1 MIQEKIIIGFNTKY
15 PLNGILTIPNESV
28 GLLPAVVLV
37 HGSGPSNMDAKIG
50 PNTFFKDI
58 AEGLAGKG
66 IASVR
71 YDKRTFVYGKVMK
84 DDPSMTVKEETIEDA
99 ILAANL
105 LSNDPRI
112 DPNKIFIIGHSF
124 GGMLAP
130 RIDAEGG
137 NFAGIIIM
145 AGSPRKLEEIMM
157 SQNDA
162 VLKSLNKL
170 LRWLAKKQIAAFS
183 KKFDNLY
190 DMSDDKAKSTKL
202 FAGIRAYYIKEM
214 GEHPASDYLT
224 KLEKPVFIVLGE
236 KDVQANV
243 TEDFEGYKELLK
255 NKDHATY
262 KLYPNLNH
270 LFMPSIYGNIMKIKK
285 EYAIPQKV
293 DQQVIVDIAD
303 WILSFE
309 SPVEHHVIIK

>member
-1 MIQEKIIIGFNTKY
+1 MIQEKIVIGSGTKY
-15 PLNGILTIPNESV
+15 PLNGMLTIPNESE

-66 IASVR
+66 VASVR
-71 YDKRTFVYGKVMK
+71 YDKRSFVYGKVMK
-84 DDPSMTVKEETIEDA
+84 DDPSMSVKEETIEDA

-105 LSNDPRI
+105 LRNEPRI

-190 DMSDDKAKSTKL
+190 DLSDEKAKSSKL
-202 FAGIRAYYIKEM
+202 FAGIRAYYFKEM
-214 GEHPASDYLT
+214 GEHPARDYLT
-224 KLEKPVFIVLGE
+224 KLEKPIFIVLGE

-243 TEDFEGYKELLK
+243 TEDFEGYKEILK
-255 NKDHATY
+255 NKDNATFN
-262 KLYPNLNH
+262 LYPNLNH

-293 DQQVIVDIAD
+293 DQQVIIDIAD

-309 SPVEHHVIIK
+309 SPVEHHAII